1 MNPDETL
8 ALLKARRALTGQVYD
23 DDAVAAWHEALS
35 VWSYDCV
42 RTALIRAA
50 RDNTRITVAH
60 IVERLQPPPN
70 TSPRL
75 LKYTCIRC
83 RERPAEPL
91 RTRCRACQAFVDLQG
106 GGDAMHAA
114 VAAAHRKELP

>member
-1 MNPDETL
+1 MNPEETL
-8 ALLKARRALTGQVYD
+8 ALLKARRALTGQIYD
-23 DDAVAAWHEALS
+23 DDAVTAWHEALS
-35 VWSYDCV
+35 VWSYDNV

-60 IVERLQPPPN
+60 IVERLQPPI
-70 TSPRL
+70 TSARS

-106 GGDAMHAA
+106 GGPEMHAA